1 MRHREYLHLLAISY
15 TERKSQTH
23 ASADPHQHTELV
35 VIWVHPPG
43 GPGWGGA
50 RDLDFL
56 IKESIMR
63 IRNRPSDNPMMLL
76 RRRKQNEDTG
86 GNPRCHTTEVLSRRI
101 CQLDVSLSVAPP
113 SFVVKPGRPSSE
125 FARVEAV
132 QYPHLYRGGVEHDAD
147 HGTEGLGGE
156 VVLELCADNAGVACG
171 DLSAMLLICLPLC
184 DP

>member
-1 MRHREYLHLLAISY
+1 MRHKECLHLLTMSDSH
-15 TERKSQTH
+15 TERNRKTI
-23 ASADPHQHTELV
+23 ASAILIQHTELV

-76 RRRKQNEDTG
+76 RRRKQNEKTLG
-86 GNPRCHTTEVLSRRI
+86 RVAPKCHTTEMLSRRI
-101 CQLDVSLSVAPP
+101 CQLDVSLSFAPP

-125 FARVEAV
+125 FARVEACSTRT
-132 QYPHLYRGGVEHDAD
+132 YIE
-147 HGTEGLGGE
+147 EG
-156 VVLELCADNAGVACG
+156 
-171 DLSAMLLICLPLC
+171 
-184 DP
+184 

>member
-1 MRHREYLHLLAISY
+1 MSDSH
-15 TERKSQTH
+15 TEQNRKTI
-23 ASADPHQHTELV
+23 ASAILIQHTELV

-76 RRRKQNEDTG
+76 RRRKQNEETLG
-86 GNPRCHTTEVLSRRI
+86 GKPVMSHNRDALAKDLPARCFPFRCSSVVRGQTRTSIVRIRESR
-101 CQLDVSLSVAPP
+101 
-113 SFVVKPGRPSSE
+113 G
-125 FARVEAV
+125 V

-156 VVLELCADNAGVACG
+156 VVLELCADNAGVACRW
-171 DLSAMLLICLPLC
+171 
-184 DP
+184 